1 MTAVRDVRAVR
12 STPNGSEPVAD
23 ALVVEAPLHIK
34 VNGAAWTTTM
44 RTPGADCELARGL
57 LLTEG
62 IVTDLDAGVEFHE
75 VPDPETG
82 LVACLE
88 TWIDESRV
96 EKEVEGRRTLMS
108 SSSCGVCGVR
118 EPQDLEVYGPPIS
131 MPESV
136 TLNAVEISRMMA
148 SMRARQALFTATGGA
163 HAAAVF
169 DGRGEMMAI
178 FEDIGRHNAVDK
190 AIGALIFE
198 GRLEEARYL
207 MVSGR
212 VSFEIVSKAY
222 RAAIPTV
229 CSVSAASSMAV
240 DTAVRMGMTLAA
252 FCRDA
257 QATVYTGQERIMP

>member
-12 STPNGSEPVAD
+12 FAQNGAEPVTD
-23 ALVVEAPLHIK
+23 ALLVEAPLHIK

-62 IVTDLDAGVEFHE
+62 VVSDVRAGVEFHE

-82 LVACLE
+82 IIACLE
-88 TWIDESRV
+88 TWIDASLV
-96 EKEVEGRRTLMS
+96 EKEVEDRRTLMS
-108 SSSCGVCGVR
+108 LSSCGVCGVR
-118 EPQDLEVYGPPIS
+118 EPRDLEIFGSQIS
-131 MPESV
+131 IPEGVMLHVS
-136 TLNAVEISRMMA
+136 EISRMMEA
-148 SMRARQALFTATGGA
+148 MRSRQRLFTATGGA

-169 DGRGEMMAI
+169 DGRGEMMAV

-190 AIGALIFE
+190 ALGALIFE

-207 MVSGR
+207 TVSGR

-222 RAAIPTV
+222 RAAIPVV

-240 DTAVRMGMTLAA
+240 ETAKRMGMTLVA
-252 FCRDA
+252 FCRDG
-257 QATVYTGQERIMP
+257 QATVYSGEERTT